1 MSVRIVPTA
10 SNGFNIE
17 LLEWQGTKGDVV
29 VGILE
34 CHTDGKSLYILRRE
48 KNFTKFKV
56 IDDSSTLEKPKLLAE
71 IHSMEIKV

>member
-1 MSVRIVPTA
+1 MSVKIVPTS

-17 LLEWQGTKGDVV
+17 LLEWRGNEGDVV

-48 KNFTKFKV
+48 KDFTKFKV
-56 IDDSSTLEKPKLLAE
+56 IDDSSALKKPKLLVETHSIE
-71 IHSMEIKV
+71 IRV